1 MEEARALLGAAES
14 AEALYPGAAE
24 MQADLAVLET
34 SARTNRQHVEEVV
47 SCGQFGDPLGQH
59 QAGGTYPKSCLGP
72 FPCLGESLSI
82 EQPPEESL

>member
-1 MEEARALLGAAES
+1 MIVLKIHAASHSGAHCRDE
-14 AEALYPGAAE
+14 LR
-24 MQADLAVLET
+24 

-47 SCGQFGDPLGQH
+47 SCGQFGDTLGQH

-72 FPCLGESLSI
+72 LPCLGEALSI